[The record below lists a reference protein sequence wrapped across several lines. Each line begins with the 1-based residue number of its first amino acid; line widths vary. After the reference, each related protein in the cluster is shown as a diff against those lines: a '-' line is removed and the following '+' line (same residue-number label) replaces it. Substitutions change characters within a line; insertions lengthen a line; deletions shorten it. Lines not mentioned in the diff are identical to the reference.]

1 VQRKFRAQI
10 FFHRDALPRSN
21 MSLSLPTLQAAVT
34 FAAVKIAKKQNR
46 QSRGLGETVMVA
58 GSVDFDAPDVGA
70 RVEQLT
76 SAEIDALPFGVIH
89 LDRDGIVLFYSAT
102 EARQSGYG
110 PMPPGQDFFAVARK
124 LASDDFR
131 GRIMRAMGEGP
142 VDFEFGWKGD
152 FSDPK
157 RDMRIRV
164 QSSRSGGVWIL
175 VQRDPAGP
183 AA

>member
-1 VQRKFRAQI
+1 
-10 FFHRDALPRSN
+10 
-21 MSLSLPTLQAAVT
+21 MVT
-34 FAAVKIAKKQNR
+34 SI
-46 QSRGLGETVMVA
+46 
-58 GSVDFDAPDVGA
+58 DFDAPDVAA

-76 SAEIDALPFGVIH
+76 AAERDSLPFGVIH

-110 PMPPGQDFFAVARK
+110 PMPLGQDFFAVARR

-131 GRIMRAMGEGP
+131 GRIWRAMEEGP
-142 VDFEFGWKGD
+142 VDLEFGWKGD

-164 QSSRSGGVWIL
+164 QSSGDDGVWIL
-175 VQRDPAGP
+175 VERDPKGSAP